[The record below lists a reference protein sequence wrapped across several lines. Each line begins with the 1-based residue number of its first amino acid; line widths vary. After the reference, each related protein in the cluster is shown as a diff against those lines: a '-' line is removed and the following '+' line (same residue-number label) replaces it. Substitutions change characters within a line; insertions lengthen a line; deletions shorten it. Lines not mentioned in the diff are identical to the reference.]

1 MEALV
6 LIHGEV
12 RLYMHKFTIH
22 MYVCVHVYVCL
33 DTYICPLS
41 HTCLPVMKVH
51 VHIYRYILTFI
62 LLNIRTQAKTS
73 ASIEAV
79 GVHTP
84 ARS

>member
-22 MYVCVHVYVCL
+22 MYVCL